1 MVFMV
6 ILGQTLSVLKEKY
19 RKSITNHSKKIP
31 NQVKVKM
38 TLTAVCNEVY
48 CPDGHDNQAD
58 LRTWHH
64 CG

>member
-1 MVFMV
+1 MDVEDEEDLDELEEV
-6 ILGQTLSVLKEKY
+6 Q
-19 RKSITNHSKKIP
+19 IP

-58 LRTWHH
+58 LHH